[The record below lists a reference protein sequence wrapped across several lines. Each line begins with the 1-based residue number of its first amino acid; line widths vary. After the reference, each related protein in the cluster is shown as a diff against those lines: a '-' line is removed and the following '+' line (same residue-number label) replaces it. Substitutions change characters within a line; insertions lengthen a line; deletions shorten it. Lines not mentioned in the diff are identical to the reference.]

1 MYDAAAQLL
10 HAAHGEGR
18 VLDELIGGVAV
29 IGPDGDAD
37 AGAEIQPL
45 AASQKRLADKIDDLP
60 RTRRDVL
67 VAEIADLDDGILIA
81 ADTGHGVAI
90 LDQTLQARGD
100 DAQQLVTLRIAKD
113 FIDAPGSGRG
123 RCTARQMR
131 WPVSATMAIVSLT
144 RC

>member
-1 MYDAAAQLL
+1 MYVPAAQLL
-10 HAAHGEGR
+10 HATHGEGR
-18 VLDELIGGVAV
+18 VLDELVGGVAV

-45 AASQKRLADKIDDLP
+45 SAGQKRLADKIDDLP

-100 DAQQLVTLRIAKD
+100 DAQQLVTLRIAKH
-113 FIDAPGSGRG
+113 FIDRLEVVEADVLH
-123 RCTARQMR
+123 AMR